1 MSTAVKNSELNFS
14 TELINLDPSYFY
26 ISSAEQTNDD
36 NDDQLPN
43 IDFSMSSQ
51 IHPPPFT
58 YDEIRTDNEGS
69 GFNWYPE
76 NTQMVPIK
84 LEVEETSSSSS
95 SSSTQLVPVKIEKIK
110 TENVKHTTI
119 KPMLDDRYTSVLSS
133 QTSTSSS
140 SSSSPSSYST
150 KRPSFKI
157 SRVPKKTGV
166 VSIELDIKKV
176 QEDFARMSTTQLN
189 LFEQLSNEFPNSFGV
204 VYRVGNF
211 EEIPSDV
218 KEEKSPIREIKKQRI
233 SNDNREA
240 TNVKVMKYFIQRYSD
255 YEICKIPNTYGL
267 SMIRESTNELFGRLF
282 AKENEFMK
290 MIIDHAETRIFESV
304 SDDYNLYSY
313 FMTHNESSASH
324 KCGSRLC
331 VPVSPRNTIE
341 KGKVVFFKIDHFNEL
356 PQHILDHVQALASLY
371 FVAANINPFLMGFDA
386 SDKSKLGIQIQL
398 IFRKDLSKR
407 WASLRTLTG
416 TSHFVR
422 FFGNKDLKYHD
433 RKNYPSIRYPNMLG
447 ELSPEVSIQTN
458 SDQTFFMNN
467 GCEIHNGS
475 INKRLEKRSRNKTID
490 IPKGSFTSSV
500 FTDCLMIFSIQMNN
514 NLSNIISIDE

>member
-26 ISSAEQTNDD
+26 ISSAEQTIDD

-76 NTQMVPIK
+76 TTQMVPIK

-95 SSSTQLVPVKIEKIK
+95 SSSQLVPVKIEKIK

-240 TNVKVMKYFIQRYSD
+240 TNVKVMKNFIRRYSD
-255 YEICKIPNTYGL
+255 DEIYKIRDTYSI
-267 SMIRESTNELFGRLF
+267 SMIRESTNDIFKQLFIE
-282 AKENEFMK
+282 ENGFM
-290 MIIDHAETRIFESV
+290 MNIIDHAESRIHDSV

-313 FMTHNESSASH
+313 FMTHNESSVSH

-341 KGKVVFFKIDHFNEL
+341 KGKVVFFKIDHFNTL
-356 PQHILDHVQALASLY
+356 PQPIFDHIQNLARLY
-371 FVAANINPFLMGFDA
+371 FVAANINPCLAGFDSA
-386 SDKSKLGIQIQL
+386 DKSKFGIQIQL

-422 FFGNKDLKYHD
+422 YFSHKDLKYHD
-433 RKNYPSIRYPNMLG
+433 RKHYPSIRYPNTLG
-447 ELSPEVSIQTN
+447 QLSPDSSVHLIP
-458 SDQTFFMNN
+458 DQTFFINS
-467 GCEIHNGS
+467 GCEIHNG
-475 INKRLEKRSRNKTID
+475 NPMKRLMRKSHTKELYT
-490 IPKGSFTSSV
+490 PKCSFTSS
-500 FTDCLMIFSIQMNN
+500 TLMDCLMIFSIQMNN

>member
-26 ISSAEQTNDD
+26 ISSAEQTIDD

-84 LEVEETSSSSS
+84 LEVDETSSSSS
-95 SSSTQLVPVKIEKIK
+95 STTTQLVPVKIEKIK

-133 QTSTSSS
+133 QNTTS
-140 SSSSPSSYST
+140 SSYST

-157 SRVPKKTGV
+157 SRVPKKTGI

-189 LFEQLSNEFPNSFGV
+189 LFEQLSKEFPNSFGV

-233 SNDNREA
+233 TNDNREA
-240 TNVKVMKYFIQRYSD
+240 TNVKVMKHFIQRYSD
-255 YEICKIPNTYGL
+255 REICKIPNTQNI
-267 SMIRESTNELFGRLF
+267 SMIRAGTNKLFEQLF
-282 AKENEFMK
+282 DKENEFIK
-290 MIIDHAETRIFESV
+290 MIIDHAETRIHESV

-313 FMTHNESSASH
+313 FMTHNEASASH

-356 PQHILDHVQALASLY
+356 PQHIFDHIQDLSRLY
-371 FVAANINPFLMGFDA
+371 FFSANINPFLMGFDSA
-386 SDKSKLGIQIQL
+386 DKSKLGVQIQL

-422 FFGNKDLKYHD
+422 FFGNRQLKYHD
-433 RKNYPSIRYPNMLG
+433 RKNYPSIRYPDMLG
-447 ELSPEVSIQTN
+447 QLSPEVSIQTN
-458 SDQTFFMNN
+458 PDQTFFMNN
-467 GCEIHNGS
+467 GCEIHNGN

-490 IPKGSFTSSV
+490 IPQGSFTSSV
-500 FTDCLMIFSIQMNN
+500 FSDCLMIFSIQMNN
-514 NLSNIISIDE
+514 NISNIISIDE